1 MKYCIYEGS
10 IVPIISANGDKL
22 LIKDDYGE
30 HEVMTYSILNI
41 PDEYESDI
49 DCIKEQVKNINFR
62 MNRLDDEYHK
72 KSEALRELYMESREK
87 EVSIINKV
95 IKSIQ
100 NENES
105 KIRSKVDDLPED
117 ARKKLDDWLM
127 KTGNDFMLY
136 DEIAL
141 EITALG
147 YPLKI
152 SEIGRYA
159 INKKL

>member
-10 IVPIISANGDKL
+10 IVPILSANVDKL

-30 HEVMTYSILNI
+30 HEVMSYGVLKI
-41 PDEYESDI
+41 PEEYESDI

-95 IKSIQ
+95 IRLIQ
-100 NENES
+100 KEAEDCAS
-105 KIRSKVDDLPED
+105 EEKI
-117 ARKKLDDWLM
+117 
-127 KTGNDFMLY
+127 
-136 DEIAL
+136 
-141 EITALG
+141 
-147 YPLKI
+147 
-152 SEIGRYA
+152 
-159 INKKL
+159 